1 MMGLKARE
9 VAARHTVSLEDLVPA
24 DDFYRHLD
32 RVLDLTFVR
41 DLVRDTYAP
50 VGRPSIDPVVFFRL
64 QLVLFF
70 EGLRSERQL
79 LRVAADRLSVRWY
92 LGYDLGERL
101 PDHSSL
107 TRIRDRYGLDVFR
120 RFFEAIVE
128 RCQAA
133 GLVWGKELYLD
144 GTKVEANA
152 ALDSLRPRFFV
163 EAHLQRLFRDDA
175 TPAGEAAAEP
185 EEPGPANGGPA
196 APTSLPTAAPAEVAA
211 ANARRHDW
219 LAEGGRQDRQPT
231 VGRVRR
237 RSARRADWEA
247 STTDPDATRM
257 DPRDPRRGGRLG
269 YKTHYVVDGGTARV
283 IVAVLVTPAEVRDN
297 QPAADLLWYARFRWG
312 LHPRQVTGDQH
323 YATFELIAALEDAGI
338 RAYVPLPD
346 WDRRPGFYGPSRFRY
361 EPAQDAYRCP
371 QGHLLRRHHVSNRV
385 EAWIYRAEKAVCA
398 ACPVRAACTKS
409 RTGRALVRSFWT
421 EYLDR
426 VRAYQG
432 TPAYLKALRKRS
444 VWVEPLFGEAKDWH
458 GLRRFRLRRLPK
470 VNTEALLVAAGQ
482 NLKRLLR
489 RRGWGRRPWPG
500 HSTPAAADSEALP
513 RGRAQRSPASTRPP
527 CPRARRATSAACQ
540 VYDRRET
547 GFSTAWR
554 IITTAPRELLR
565 GRCGPYLPRGNASP
579 GGGAAFLLPW

>member
-9 VAARHTVSLEDLVPA
+9 VTARHTVSLEDLVPA

-32 RVLDLTFVR
+32 RVLDLAFVR
-41 DLVRDTYAP
+41 DLVRGTYAP
-50 VGRPSIDPVVFFRL
+50 AGRPSIDPVVFFRL
-64 QLVLFF
+64 QLILFF

-79 LRVAADRLSVRWY
+79 LRVAADRLSLRWY

-107 TRIRDRYGLDVFR
+107 TRIRDRYGLEVFR

-133 GLVWGKELYLD
+133 GLVWGKELYTD

-152 ALDSLRPRFFV
+152 ALHSLRPRFYV
-163 EAHLQRLFRDDA
+163 EAHLRRLFGDAEDD
-175 TPAGEAAAEP
+175 
-185 EEPGPANGGPA
+185 
-196 APTSLPTAAPAEVAA
+196 AAPAEDDAAGGPAVVAPPPILPTVA
-211 ANARRHDW
+211 PAGMAEANAGRHDW

-237 RSARRADWEA
+237 RSERRADLEA
-247 STTDPDATRM
+247 STTDPDATAM
-257 DPRDPRRGGRLG
+257 DTAGGVRLG
-269 YKTHYVVDGGTARV
+269 YKTHYVVDGGKARV
-283 IVAVLVTPAEVRDN
+283 ILAALVTPAEVRDN

-312 LHPRQVTGDQH
+312 LRPRQATGDKH

-346 WDRRPGFYGPSRFRY
+346 WDRRPGLYGHSRFVYDPERN
-361 EPAQDAYRCP
+361 EYRCP
-371 QGHLLRRHHVSNRV
+371 QGQPLPFRHPSYRIQ
-385 EAWIYRAEKAVCA
+385 AWIYRAPAAVCRV
-398 ACPVRAACTKS
+398 CPVRAACTSS
-409 RTGRALVRSFWT
+409 RRLGRTVVRSFWAD
-421 EYLDR
+421 YLDR

-432 TPAYLKALRKRS
+432 TPAYEKALRKRS

-470 VNTEALLVAAGQ
+470 VNTQALLTAAGQ

-500 HSTPAAADSEALP
+500 GPPAVAGRCHPPHGPP
-513 RGRAQRSPASTRPP
+513 RRRRGAPARARDRPP
-527 CPRARRATSAACQ
+527 PETPGRRVRQEAGLFNSLK
-540 VYDRRET
+540 R
-547 GFSTAWR
+547 
-554 IITTAPRELLR
+554 
-565 GRCGPYLPRGNASP
+565 
-579 GGGAAFLLPW
+579 